1 MSMIGFLTDEARR
14 RLEGTLRRHRDNRDR
29 RMTLRN
35 LETLDTAT
43 LRDMGM
49 SRAELASICFGVGD
63 DRRRSHA

>member
-1 MSMIGFLTDEARR
+1 MSMIGVLTDEARR
-14 RLEGTLRRHRDNRDR
+14 RLEATLRRHRDNRDR

-35 LETLDTAT
+35 LETLDGAT

-49 SRAELASICFGVGD
+49 SRAELTSICFSVGN